1 MVSYSRGSVGAR
13 IEVANVPIIRS
24 RPYRWPGLRDSA
36 WPGVSGELPINVLSC
51 RGQSALNCRDEVL
64 RTGSETMMRFGET
77 LAAEPRRDRE
87 LAVD

>member
-1 MVSYSRGSVGAR
+1 
-13 IEVANVPIIRS
+13 
-24 RPYRWPGLRDSA
+24 
-36 WPGVSGELPINVLSC
+36 VLSC